1 MNQKTNHKKLNTS
14 SKILHTLQQNGTILK
29 RMGVRK
35 IGLFGSYQRGS
46 ARADSDMDF
55 LVQMDH
61 PTFDNYMD
69 LKIFLED
76 LFNCKIDL
84 ILEDSL
90 KPRLI
95 PIILEEVVY
104 APGL

>member
-1 MNQKTNHKKLNTS
+1 MNQKTNHKELNTS
-14 SKILHTLQQNGTILK
+14 SKILHTNQQNGTFLK
-29 RMGVRK
+29 RMGVKK

-46 ARADSDMDF
+46 AQVDSDMDF
-55 LVQMDH
+55 LVRMDH

-69 LKIFLED
+69 IKIYLED
-76 LFNCKIDL
+76 LFNCKID
-84 ILEDSL
+84 IVLEDSL

-95 PIILEEVVY
+95 PFILEEVVY